1 MNYINDPE
9 EEIKRKVAEMNQ
21 FLLAFSTKVFSHEMN
36 FKRIIE
42 YMIDNFMGTEKTKE
56 KII

>member
-21 FLLAFSTKVFSHEMN
+21 FLLTFSTKVFSHEMN

-42 YMIDNFMGTEKTKE
+42 YMIDNFMGT
-56 KII
+56 